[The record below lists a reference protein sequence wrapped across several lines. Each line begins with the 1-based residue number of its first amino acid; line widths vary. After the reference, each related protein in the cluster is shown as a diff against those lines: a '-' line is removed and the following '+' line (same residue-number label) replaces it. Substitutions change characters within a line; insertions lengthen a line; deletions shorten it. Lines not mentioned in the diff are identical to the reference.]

1 MNYQIMEYK
10 NKLLNFIKLLNSQ
23 SERQIRYEYI
33 PLTKIQTKLS
43 EWTAIINQL
52 KAWHGHFLY
61 YGIDLLEV
69 FYKQYT
75 ETESFNGTFT
85 IQSLFSDGWLLKH
98 KDMWSFTVSEYVLK
112 KMQME
117 SQKDKYPE
125 ILFLKSLYEFL
136 QKENDIDFPEPMQIR
151 KNGALI
157 FAVWWDSICE
167 TGNEEEKKC
176 WFYWWDVLDIYGVYQ
191 YVSNKK
197 ELYCN
202 CMEYVEE
209 IQKYTWVQYQKMIF
223 HKYTLENKQGN
234 KIFTI
239 EDFKFSDRPLMN
251 YMYFNERVD
260 LFHFLHD
267 PFRLEKHC
275 FLLYKQAYDNMS
287 LDERRK
293 CCQYMNIPCLYLMS
307 EYQITQPEFFVDCME
322 NPQMFARLSV
332 LLWDKLK
339 DIEKMG
345 GQIKEKVLEKIN
357 ENIFA
362 VLKAGI
368 LSRNAREWKTAL
380 KDLLWYMVTYGADYN
395 ITATRQQK
403 SVSLLHESFMRW
415 YSREGEVR
423 LKCNEEI
430 LNYLKVNYERSTRR
444 VDKMCLGAEYLIWVE
459 LYGGSDSGE
468 KILEFYKVFM
478 QECMQDKVCISAVN
492 WEFWKKKWHSD
503 MLEYVADEG
512 MECVKEFCDII
523 SPEKYAVEVD
533 LMKEKSPLVSVGKA
547 GLIHLCMIADFIQKG
562 DIILSSK
569 SGKEV
574 QKRFVDCFIGYQ
586 KTDCDPFQPENIRI
600 LQAEVLLADY
610 ADTFCMLDEENEEYI
625 TIFLKTQAIEKI
637 IFYMQS
643 VKKITAYQKFADI
656 LKERLEEDFTKD
668 IIFLPTMQKL
678 IDTMLGL
685 CYTDK
690 SFKENFVGKIAE
702 MYKAFSEHVNKGK
715 SVYPNQY
722 HDWMKE
728 KKLQLLF
735 INDNVAEIM
744 KLPDDRINSFY
755 KALVYLE
762 KEEISDI
769 RKAKTIYDTV
779 LKEDPGCYAATVN
792 RFIAEVRMCVQ
803 SSGEEREKY
812 YMTAKQHLLELE
824 QNFDLKNGNSLLVY
838 ANALFLFEEL
848 GEWGELWKISE
859 KMPQKFLIDISCARY
874 IIYAHIKNGNF
885 KKAENLVTLL
895 QKYYGKT
902 EELKKLYR
910 QIEDENTGEI
920 EVPSGVQNE
929 YTNIAQIRH
938 ILNRV
943 RFLTEEETAYLS
955 LQLRKMRNPVESHLL
970 CLMLET
976 LSVVSQYCDYLRKD
990 GKAAPENYY
999 NKMVMVLFN
1008 RNQQELY
1015 DYTMRDQT
1023 QEGTAT
1029 NVLLNG
1035 WQSVGS
1041 LDLFLSH
1048 RSKPISIIEGIKISR
1063 INRKNITSHI
1073 QKIFGYNYSSTYI
1086 NFLFLYADVNDIQN
1100 TWKGYL
1106 KLLQELKTSVK
1117 ESDDFSWKID
1127 KIVPREEIEIIQKK
1141 IRDDQYFCMTEHA
1154 YGDRVIKIYHIMI
1167 DIKKQ
1172 AEKSDAS
1179 NSRKKKEKK

>member
-23 SERQIRYEYI
+23 SERHTRHEYI
-33 PLTKIQTKLS
+33 PLTEIQAKFA
-43 EWTAIINQL
+43 EWTEVINQL
-52 KAWHGHFLY
+52 KSWHGHFLY
-61 YGIDLLEV
+61 YGIELLEA

-85 IQSLFSDGWLLKH
+85 VQSLFSDGWLVKH
-98 KDMWSFTVSEYVLK
+98 KARWSFTISEYVLK
-112 KMQME
+112 KMRTEDQE
-117 SQKDKYPE
+117 DKYPE

-136 QKENDIDFPEPMQIR
+136 QKENDMAFPEIMQIR
-151 KNGALI
+151 KEGALI

-167 TGNEEEKKC
+167 TGNKEEKKC

-209 IQKYTWVQYQKMIF
+209 IQKYTWAQYQKIIF
-223 HKYTLENKQGN
+223 HKYILENKQGN
-234 KIFTI
+234 KTLTI
-239 EDFKFSDRPLMN
+239 EDFNFPDRPLMN
-251 YMYFNERVD
+251 FIYFNERVD
-260 LFHFLHD
+260 LFHSLHD

-293 CCQYMNIPCLYLMS
+293 CCQYMNTPCLHLMS
-307 EYQITQPEFFVDCME
+307 EYLITQSEFLTDCME
-322 NPQMFARLSV
+322 DPQMFARLSV

-345 GQIKEKVLEKIN
+345 GQIKEKVLEEIN

-368 LSRNAREWKTAL
+368 LSISSKEWKTAL

-415 YSREGEVR
+415 YSGEREVR
-423 LKCNEEI
+423 QKCNEEI
-430 LNYLKVNYERSTRR
+430 LNYLKADYERSTRS
-444 VDKMCLGAEYLIWVE
+444 VNKMRFGAEYLIWVE

-468 KILEFYKVFM
+468 KILEFYKVLI
-478 QECMQDKVCISAVN
+478 QDCMREKVCVSVVN
-492 WEFWKKKWHSD
+492 WEFWEKKWHSD

-523 SPEKYAVEVD
+523 SPEKYAAEVD
-533 LMKEKSPLVSVGKA
+533 LMKEKSPLLSVGKA
-547 GLIHLCMIADFIQKG
+547 GLVHLYMMADFIQKG
-562 DIILSSK
+562 DIIRSLK
-569 SGKEV
+569 SWKEV
-574 QKRFVDCFIGYQ
+574 QKRFVDCFTGYQ
-586 KTDCDPFQPENIRI
+586 KKDCDPFQLENIRI
-600 LQAEVLLADY
+600 LQAEVFLADY
-610 ADTFCMLDEENEEYI
+610 ADAFCMLDDENEEHI
-625 TIFLKTQAIEKI
+625 TNFLKTQAIEKI
-637 IFYMQS
+637 IFS
-643 VKKITAYQKFADI
+643 TKNVKKITAYQQFVDI
-656 LKERLEEDFTKD
+656 LKEKLEEDFTKD
-668 IIFLPTMQKL
+668 LIFLPTMQKL

-690 SFKENFVGKIAE
+690 SFKENFVGKIDE
-702 MYKAFSEHVNKGK
+702 MYKEFRGHVNKRK
-715 SVYPNQY
+715 SVYQNEY
-722 HDWMKE
+722 YDWMKE
-728 KKLQLLF
+728 KELQLLF
-735 INDNVAEIM
+735 MNDNVAEIM

-762 KEEISDI
+762 KGEISDI
-769 RKAKTIYDTV
+769 RKAKTIYDTI
-779 LKEDPGCYAATVN
+779 LKEDPGCYAANVN

-812 YMTAKQHLLELE
+812 YMTAKQHLSELE
-824 QNFDLKNGNSLLVY
+824 QNFDLKNGDSLLVY

-859 KMPQKFLIDISCARY
+859 EMPQKFLMDISCARY
-874 IIYAHIKNGNF
+874 IVYAHIKNGNF

-902 EELKKLYR
+902 EELKELYR
-910 QIEDENTGEI
+910 QIEDENAGKI
-920 EVPSGVQNE
+920 KVPSGVQNE
-929 YTNIAQIRH
+929 YTDIVQIRNA
-938 ILNRV
+938 LNRIH
-943 RFLTEEETAYLS
+943 FLTEEETAYLS
-955 LQLRKMRNPVESHLL
+955 LHLREMRSPVESHLL

-976 LSVVSQYCDYLRKD
+976 ASVVSQYCDYLRKD

-1015 DYTMRDQT
+1015 DYAMWDQT

-1029 NVLLNG
+1029 NVLSNG

-1041 LDLFLSH
+1041 LDLLLYH
-1048 RSKPISIIEGIKISR
+1048 GSKPISIIEGVKIGGINETNIKL
-1063 INRKNITSHI
+1063 HI
-1073 QKIFGYNYSSTYI
+1073 GKILGYNYISKNI
-1086 NFLFLYADVNDIQN
+1086 HFLLLYADVDNIQN
-1100 TWKGYL
+1100 TWEKYQDFL
-1106 KLLQELKTSVK
+1106 KKLKELN
-1117 ESDDFSWKID
+1117 EFCWKINR
-1127 KIVPREEIEIIQKK
+1127 IVYREEIELIQKK
-1141 IRDDQYFCMTEHA
+1141 LRDDQYICMTEHV
-1154 YGDRVIKIYHIMI
+1154 YGGKVVKICHIMI
-1167 DIKKQ
+1167 DIKKE
-1172 AEKSDAS
+1172 AEKLEAL
-1179 NSRKKKEKK
+1179 NSRNKKDRNF